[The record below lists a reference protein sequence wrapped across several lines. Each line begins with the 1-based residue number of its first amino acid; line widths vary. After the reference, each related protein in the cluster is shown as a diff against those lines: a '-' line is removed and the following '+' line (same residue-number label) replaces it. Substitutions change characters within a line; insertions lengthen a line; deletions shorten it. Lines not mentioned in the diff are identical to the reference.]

1 MQNKKNVNFSAWEE
15 IKNKKNIL
23 FFDCFSKIDSI
34 ELLEASDSVVCWD
47 STLIETAAYRSKR
60 PILLQNLM
68 YKNLP
73 IASLATNK
81 KDLLNALK
89 DPNPNLDLYRQSA
102 IDFAYYRHKEGIP
115 HKYINN
121 KYEF

>member
-1 MQNKKNVNFSAWEE
+1 M
-15 IKNKKNIL
+15 
-23 FFDCFSKIDSI
+23 
-34 ELLEASDSVVCWD
+34 EASDSVVCWD
-47 STLIETAAYRSKR
+47 STLIETAAYRYKR

-68 YKNLP
+68 YKNFP

-102 IDFAYYRHKEGIP
+102 IDFAYYRYKEGIP

-121 KYEF
+121 RYEFKN